1 MFSFCIAVQSVS
13 THGEKKKK
21 VLLFGAKASNENKL
35 RSYLLSTAASRRDEK
50 IRKAADLH

>member
-1 MFSFCIAVQSVS
+1 M
-13 THGEKKKK
+13 GKKKKK